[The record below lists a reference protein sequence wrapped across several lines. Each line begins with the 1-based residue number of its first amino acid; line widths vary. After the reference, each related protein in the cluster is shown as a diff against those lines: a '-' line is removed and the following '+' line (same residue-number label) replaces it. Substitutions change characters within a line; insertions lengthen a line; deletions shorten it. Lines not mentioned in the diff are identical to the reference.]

1 MVIIMNEACKI
12 NIQSTAGTM
21 HHMFGRISYKP
32 WYAIAEFVDNSS
44 QSFFSN
50 KEKMTDVDHVTI
62 KIKYDKE
69 KSMLTIEDDAY
80 GMNLEELTAALYVE
94 GGNIKRVGRNE
105 FGAGLKTAAGWFGQK
120 WSIATTQYQ
129 SGERYMAVVDIAN
142 LENDIPIYRE
152 AVDRKEHGTTICIE
166 QITKKLTAPKTIIKI
181 KELLSS
187 MYRRDINSEQ
197 VKLEYNED
205 PIYFEDYPVLSNF
218 RGKEWKKKIDF
229 SFIFEEKEYKVNGF
243 VAIMDPG
250 SFVKAGL
257 ALFRRDRV
265 IIGGADM
272 NYKPTEI
279 FGQQQS
285 QRSLKLFGE
294 LNMDDFPVNQA
305 KDGFVWD
312 DGLEEAFIEK
322 LKENIQDYIAI
333 AEISKLDR
341 AKENMYSSE
350 SSEKVEQD
358 VKNHVGLIETAI
370 TDRLFEDLNF
380 TTDERKGK
388 TAVDEKKDINDVLEE
403 FKNELEEKDS
413 IDEEKIVGSTR
424 HYDVHLN
431 KFRCLEIDVDWS
443 INHRKYWIDMSQISS
458 NQINILINIDHPFFR
473 PYSNQEEFKI
483 VIEKFVIAF
492 VVAEVTAKMT
502 SDKEGYIIYRS
513 IRDKMNE
520 YLAKMGD

>member
-1 MVIIMNEACKI
+1 MNEACKV
-12 NIQSTAGTM
+12 NIQSTAGIM

-44 QSFFSN
+44 QSFFTN
-50 KEKMTDVDHVTI
+50 ADKMNSINQVTI
-62 KIKYDKE
+62 RVDYDKDN
-69 KSMLTIEDDAY
+69 SILTIQDNAY

-94 GGNIKRVGRNE
+94 GGKVKKSGRNE
-105 FGAGLKTAAGWFGQK
+105 FGSGLKTAAGWFGEK
-120 WSIATTQYQ
+120 WSITTTKYDSGKQYI
-129 SGERYMAVVDIAN
+129 AVIDIAN
-142 LENDIPIYRE
+142 LENDISIYQE
-152 AVDRKEHGTTICIE
+152 DVDLSEHGTIIRIE
-166 QITKKLTAPKTIIKI
+166 KVTKKLTAPKTISKI

-187 MYRRDINSEQ
+187 MYRRDINSGK
-197 VKLEYNED
+197 VHLEYNGER
-205 PIYFEDYPVLSNF
+205 IYFDSYPVLSNF
-218 RGKEWKKKIDF
+218 RGREWKKDVKF
-229 SFIFEEKEYKVNGF
+229 SFEFENKTYNVDGF

-322 LKENIQDYIAI
+322 LKENIQDYILI
-333 AEISKLDR
+333 ADISKTDR
-341 AKENMYSSE
+341 AKEEMYSVE
-350 SSEKVEQD
+350 SSENVEQD
-358 VKNHVGLIETAI
+358 VKKHIDGIEQSLQDIA
-370 TDRLFEDLNF
+370 R
-380 TTDERKGK
+380 DESNNS
-388 TAVDEKKDINDVLEE
+388 VENVKKDDIIVVENNDEMKQSIEE
-403 FKNELEEKDS
+403 FQKELQQKDS
-413 IDEEKIVGSTR
+413 VDDEKIVGKTR
-424 HYDVHLN
+424 HYQVQLN
-431 KFRCLEIDVDWS
+431 EVRTLSINVDWS
-443 INHRKYWIDMSQISS
+443 INHRKYWIDINNISPDQIKL
-458 NQINILINIDHPFFR
+458 LINIDHPFFR
-473 PYSNQEEFKI
+473 PYSNQEDFKI

-502 SDKEGYIIYRS
+502 SDKEGYIIYKS

-520 YLAKMGD
+520 YLAKMGE